1 MRKITLSIAVI
12 LFSVFLGYHSNAQN
26 NKISVSDKKFD
37 IPDDAVNIIYK
48 SHIYIPSEADSIVGN
63 FVFDTGADGL
73 YLDSLFYANNSFKK
87 HNYFNALLPGAGTSG
102 AQKVKLIQEPITFS
116 FKNYLNSFYYV
127 PIFSL
132 KPILG
137 DFADGVIGKN
147 SFSINIMEIDYYHE
161 YLRFHKDFS
170 EIDLSSFTK
179 IPMKVNNNRVF
190 LPVTIYINDSIS
202 IDADFLLDLGFG
214 GTVTIATL
222 TSKNF
227 NLSNNIIN
235 KELFYDKY
243 GGVSGESF
251 SWVFRS
257 DSVKIGNYTLNNVI
271 MDYSEDKSGALGSG
285 KYAGLLGNN
294 ILDRF
299 HVFIDFLNNDL
310 YLKPNPNNDKAY
322 NFSKLGFRYTDRSLT
337 KKSWIVTGLYKNSN
351 AENAGLQIDDEI
363 ISVNGI
369 DIQRIPF
376 LQQDD
381 FFKEIDKLSLV
392 IIRKAVK
399 MEINFNLEDQD
410 KI

>member
-1 MRKITLSIAVI
+1 MRKITLSIVVI
-12 LFSVFLGYHSNAQN
+12 LWSVFLGYHSNAQN
-26 NKISVSDKKFD
+26 NEISVSDKEFD
-37 IPDDAVNIIYK
+37 IPDDAVNIIYIN
-48 SHIYIPSEADSIVGN
+48 HIYIPSEADSISGN
-63 FVFDTGADGL
+63 FVYDTGADGL
-73 YLDSLFYANNSFKK
+73 YFDSVFFADNSLKK
-87 HNYFNALLPGAGTSG
+87 QKHFEAYLPGNGTSG
-102 AQKVKLIQEPITFS
+102 PQKVIVLNDSYLFS
-116 FKNYLNSFYYV
+116 FENYSDK
-127 PIFSL
+127 FSNIPVFLL

-137 DFADGVIGKN
+137 DFADGIIGNYAFLN
-147 SFSINIMEIDYYHE
+147 SILEINYYHE
-161 YLRFHKDFS
+161 YLKSHKNFYD
-170 EIDLSSFTK
+170 IDISTFAK
-179 IPMKVNNNRVF
+179 IPIKIVNHRLFVPLTVN
-190 LPVTIYINDSIS
+190 INDSIL
-202 IDADFLLDLGFG
+202 INADFLLDLGFG

-337 KKSWIVTGLYKNSN
+337 KKS
-351 AENAGLQIDDEI
+351 
-363 ISVNGI
+363 
-369 DIQRIPF
+369 
-376 LQQDD
+376 
-381 FFKEIDKLSLV
+381 
-392 IIRKAVK
+392 
-399 MEINFNLEDQD
+399 
-410 KI
+410 